1 MEAFCIFITMETKEI
16 WDKYSDELLGYLV
29 KKTGDNTLA
38 EDILHETFIKVHL
51 NISELKS
58 DEKLR
63 SWLYRIGDN
72 TLADH
77 YRRNKLTLPGNPSE
91 ENEEQPAHSAED
103 CLLPLIKK
111 LPKKYREAVM
121 LGEIRGLKQS
131 EVAKILGISLSGAKS
146 RIQRGRKLIQQ
157 GYVTCCDYKLNDKG
171 LLVGDTRTEEECRV
185 CT

>member
-1 MEAFCIFITMETKEI
+1 MKAFCNFIIMETKEI

-51 NISELKS
+51 KVSDLKAGG
-58 DEKLR
+58 KLR
-63 SWLYRIGDN
+63 SWVYRIADN
-72 TLADH
+72 TLTDH
-77 YRRNKLTLPGNPSE
+77 YRRKKIAVQENPSE
-91 ENEEQPAHSAED
+91 ENEERPAHSAED

-111 LPKKYREAVM
+111 LPRKYMDAVL

-131 EVAKILGISLSGAKS
+131 EVAQILGISLSGAKS

-157 GYVTCCDYKLNDKG
+157 GYVNCCNYTINEKG
-171 LLVGDTRTEEECRV
+171 LLIGDAKTEEECRV
-185 CT
+185 CS